1 MKVILLTNVP
11 KLGRAHELK
20 DVSDGYARNFLLPKK
35 LARPATAGAVA
46 NEEERRKQAVIDAKE
61 RDDQNRVAAKRLSG
75 LTIAIPAKA
84 KDGKLFGSV
93 GAGEIVSAI
102 GTLGIS
108 GVTEKHIH
116 VGKPFRETGVFSV
129 SAGLGK
135 EKAVFKISI
144 EAS

>member
-1 MKVILLTNVP
+1 MKVILLANVP

-46 NEEERRKQAVIDAKE
+46 NETERKKQETIEAKE
-61 RDDQNRVAAKRLSG
+61 RDDRNRMVAKRLSG
-75 LTIAIPAKA
+75 LTITIPAKA
-84 KDGKLFGSV
+84 KGGKLFGSV
-93 GAGEIVSAI
+93 GTGEIAEAI
-102 GTLGIS
+102 AMLGIS

-116 VGKPFRETGVFSV
+116 IGKPFRETGVFSV

-144 EAS
+144 ETS